1 MSFAIP
7 VRRLRETSTLVA
19 FNHPKSTFPVHI
31 LLVPKI
37 ALAGLEA
44 LSREDGGF
52 YVDLFDTVQCLV
64 IEMRLEAKGYRLIA
78 NGGGYQDV
86 PQLHFHLIG
95 GSKDEVEE
103 RGI

>member
-1 MSFAIP
+1 VQS
-7 VRRLRETSTLVA
+7 
-19 FNHPKSTFPVHI
+19 
-31 LLVPKI
+31 
-37 ALAGLEA
+37 LA
-44 LSREDGGF
+44 
-52 YVDLFDTVQCLV
+52 